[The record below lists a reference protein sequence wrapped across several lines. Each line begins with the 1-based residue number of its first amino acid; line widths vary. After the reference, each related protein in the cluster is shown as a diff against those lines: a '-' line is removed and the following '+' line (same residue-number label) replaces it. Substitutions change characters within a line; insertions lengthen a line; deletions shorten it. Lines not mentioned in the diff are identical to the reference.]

1 MMTPLSGQGSPR
13 RDDSFAVLA
22 VGLFLVIIVWIVF
35 GQTIR
40 HGFINYDDGMY
51 VYQNPDVL
59 RDLPRREFDGL
70 LPLLRSVIGIRSPGS
85 RTCLTRP
92 SGGAALADIILPMC

>member
-1 MMTPLSGQGSPR
+1 MMTALSAQGSRR
-13 RDDSFAVLA
+13 RDDSIAVLA
-22 VGLFLVIIVWIVF
+22 VGLFLVIIVWVVF

-59 RDLPRREFDGL
+59 AGLTPEGHSMGFYFCRDR
-70 LPLLRSVIGIRSPGS
+70 PLA
-85 RTCLTRP
+85 
-92 SGGAALADIILPMC
+92 SGYLVLAHA